1 MITQQNHSKTAAKL
15 EYVDSMDQVRDTAG
29 YDSVMIQWMQVGFPG
44 TKPPVEGY
52 VVQVLPW
59 PLQLQPAELTAQLVQ
74 AGAGNA

>member
-1 MITQQNHSKTAAKL
+1 
-15 EYVDSMDQVRDTAG
+15 
-29 YDSVMIQWMQVGFPG
+29 MIQWMQVGFPG